1 MAATPESMLRIV
13 TTGLQDT
20 NRLNPVIGKPT
31 LRFYRAVYRPRTRW
45 ASQWR
50 RVEFDNLADFGKY
63 ATVTIPILG
72 ELISRAILVVELP
85 DITTQQVAAG
95 AAAYAIDPSST
106 IIGPYWS
113 WTNSIGHVL
122 CSEVTFT
129 IGDTRIDRLDSRLLE
144 VIDEQTQPVEHF
156 DTTNV
161 LIGRDPATYSQFA
174 YQKPTAQ
181 PQTVQVVLPFWW
193 NRGPGPQ
200 VLPIQALAKDK
211 VQIHVAFP
219 PIQSC
224 VYTDARVNPRNP
236 GPEATQAGPMPI
248 MTGSVFYRTD
258 PSGVPI
264 YDMIRDPNPTGLAD
278 LSGMFHVSGL
288 LLDSNY
294 TVSGSILKGQTMQ
307 PIGSADWHFTDAY
320 WIIEYI
326 SVDERVAAAFRN
338 ADLQLPIE
346 QHVAI
351 PPISTGG
358 SASVRIPIDQGGL
371 VRDITWVA
379 QRAEATNYN
388 AYFLFSRD
396 LAYSDAIP
404 AAIPWWPDIGV
415 QDWDFD
421 DGYSR
426 PAFCDRL
433 TDPID
438 HATIWFQ
445 GQRRFELDT
454 PSVFRSFL
462 PALNCGRTP
471 MIDRFIYRYE
481 FGFWSSGGLA
491 DAWKMAKDEIRGFSN
506 WDKIEKK
513 ELELVLNRSTCAPIW
528 TPDTSYP
535 VSPINFRPYTYNVA
549 QYTSVLLNF
558 PNATEAFYVEMWG
571 GTPNVSTGGK
581 GAYIAGIL
589 DYQQVVRIPGFI
601 RLYVRLV
608 VGGSASLVAKTNTG
622 YVWIAVVG
630 GGGAG
635 SSSSNRGGDAG
646 SVVATGT
653 RGDGV
658 QTHDASGGYGGAGGG
673 RIGADGSNNI
683 PGPGLPDGL
692 QIPATDAW
700 VLSIKN
706 AGGKTYPYAGGDGY
720 YGGGSGL
727 VSGGGGGSYITSYF
741 TNVTTIH
748 PADYVQSQT
757 GVVKLTPLKS
767 VAPVNPSFNIYSW
780 LTTYNMLRIV
790 GGRGT
795 LLFQ

>member
-20 NRLNPVIGKPT
+20 NRLNPILGQPT
-31 LRFYRAVYRPRTRW
+31 LRFYSSVYRPRTRW

-50 RVEFDNLADFGKY
+50 RVDFDNLADFGKR
-63 ATVTIPILG
+63 ATVTIPMLG

-85 DITTQQVAAG
+85 DIYSQQVAAG
-95 AAAYAIDPSST
+95 KAACEIDPTSS

-113 WTNSIGHVL
+113 WTNSIGHAL

-129 IGDTRIDRLDSRLLE
+129 IGDQLIDRLDSRLLE
-144 VIDEQTQPVEHF
+144 VIDEQTRPVEHF
-156 DTTNV
+156 DTTNI
-161 LIGRDPATYSQFA
+161 LIGRDPASYSQFA

-200 VLPIQALAKDK
+200 ILPIQALSKDK
-211 VQIHVAFP
+211 VQINVSFP

-224 VYTDARVNPRNP
+224 VYTDARVNTKNP
-236 GPEATQAGPMPI
+236 GPESTQAGPMPI
-248 MTGSVFYRTD
+248 MTNSIFYRTD

-264 YDMIRDPNPTGLAD
+264 YDMIRDPAVSVSTGLLD
-278 LSGMFHVSGL
+278 LSGMFNVSGL

-294 TVSGSILKGQTMQ
+294 TVSGSILEGYKMA
-307 PIGSADWHFTDAY
+307 PIGSDDWHFTDAY

-326 SVDERVAAAFRN
+326 SVDDRVASAFRN
-338 ADLQLPIE
+338 ADLQLTIE
-346 QHVAI
+346 QHIAV

-358 SASVRIPIDQGGL
+358 SASVRIPIEQGGL

-379 QRAEATNYN
+379 QRAEATDYN

-396 LAYSDAIP
+396 LANSDALP
-404 AAIPWWPDIGV
+404 AQKPWWPDVGI

-433 TDPID
+433 TDPIE

-454 PSVFRSFL
+454 PSVFRSFI

-471 MIDRFIYRYE
+471 MINRFIYRYD

-491 DAWKMAKDEIRGFSN
+491 EAWDMEKDEVRGFSN

-513 ELELVLNRSTCAPIW
+513 ELELIINRNTCAPSW
-528 TPDTSYP
+528 AVDTTYSPMSY
-535 VSPINFRPYTYNVA
+535 SVA
-549 QYTSVLLNF
+549 QYASVLLNF

-571 GTPNVSTGGK
+571 GTPGQYGGK
-581 GAYIAGIL
+581 GAYLAGIL
-589 DYQQVVRIPGFI
+589 NYQQVVNIAGFTSLFVRI
-601 RLYVRLV
+601 V
-608 VGGSASLVAKTNTG
+608 VGGSVSLVAQTKTG
-622 YVWIAVVG
+622 YVWIAVAG

-635 SSSSNRGGDAG
+635 SITHRGGDAG
-646 SVVATGT
+646 SVVDFGT

-658 QTHDASGGYGGAGGG
+658 RTHDPSGNDFGGAGGG
-673 RIGADGSNNI
+673 RDGTDYI
-683 PGPGLPDGL
+683 PGSGLPDGF
-692 QIPATDAW
+692 QSPSTKEW
-700 VLSIKN
+700 VLSIN
-706 AGGKTYPYAGGDGY
+706 SAGGITKACAGGDGY
-720 YGGGSGL
+720 YGGGSGVL
-727 VSGGGGGSYITSYF
+727 SGGGGGSYITSYF
-741 TNVTTIH
+741 TEVATKSPISYTK
-748 PADYVQSQT
+748 QT
-757 GVVKLTPLKS
+757 GTVKLTPLKS
-767 VAPVNPSFNIYSW
+767 VAQVNPSFTIHSW
-780 LTTYNMLRIV
+780 LTTYNILRIA